1 MRALSFGQQR
11 LWFLDQ
17 LDGPGATYNVPFAL
31 RLHGPLDR
39 AALRAALTDLLN
51 RHEVLRTV
59 YPTDDGVPRQR
70 VRAVDAAPLAVH
82 PGPVTGAALPG
93 LLRAELTRP
102 FDLAADLP
110 VRATLYALGPDT
122 HVLLLVLHHIA
133 CDGWSLGPLGR
144 DLATAYT
151 ARHAGTAPDWEP
163 LAVQYGDFADWQR
176 EVLGDPDDPDSPLAA
191 QLDYWSGRLADLPAP
206 MPLPTDLPGEPGAG
220 QESVADAGIV
230 AVTLPAELHAGLLA
244 MARAAGCTP
253 FMGLRAVVSALLS
266 RWGAGPDVV
275 LGTPVAGRSE
285 EVLADLIGFFVNT
298 LVLRTDTGGDPSLR
312 ELLARIRETG
322 LADYAHQD
330 TPFERLVDRLAPD
343 RMSAAHPLFRVMLV
357 QQTDGGDPP
366 RLPGLTVA
374 AEPIDLPTAKLD
386 LSVVFAERYTGGT
399 PAGVDCQFEYAADR
413 FSADRMS
420 ALAAG
425 LVRLV
430 RAALADP
437 DAPLSTLDAGDI
449 PAIGTRDAPATDAV
463 SSAPIGAGQA
473 AVAPEPRADDPRV
486 EILCGLFADVLGRT
500 DVGVRDGFFALG
512 GHSLLATQLISR
524 IRAAFRA
531 ELGVRTLFRAPT
543 VAGVLAALDAAA
555 DGPPRPPLLPADR
568 ADAGPDGAPLSY
580 AQRRLWFLAG
590 VEGQDRA
597 YTIPLTLRLTGPV
610 DVDAL
615 AAACRDLVIR
625 HEILRTVYS
634 APDGDPRQ
642 HVRAQTG
649 PVLSVV
655 RLARAELADRHA
667 AAAATPF
674 DLATDIP
681 LRATLFLPTDG
692 GDTDD
697 GDGAVLLLCLHH
709 IAADGESLTPLLRDL
724 DTAYLARRAGTAPAW
739 APLPVQ
745 YADYARWQAALL
757 GAEHDPQSLVAGQL
771 TYWTEALAGL
781 PVELRLPADR
791 PRPARPS
798 HRKGH
803 VRAGVDA
810 ATRDALA
817 ALARQGQTTLFMVV
831 HAALAA
837 LLTRLGAG
845 HDIPIG
851 TPVAG
856 RDDEALD
863 DLVGFFV
870 NTLVLRVDTGDAP
883 TFRELLDRVRDAD
896 LDAFAHRDL
905 PFERVVEAVNP
916 PRLLARHPL
925 FQVLLS
931 YLSGD
936 TGDGMSMPGLGA
948 RAEDTVAGTAKFDLS
963 LTVAETP
970 DGLDCH
976 LEFAADLFNPATAG
990 RIVAAYVDL
999 LTDVAADP
1007 TVAVATPHT
1016 GAPAALGA
1024 VPGKPGVPEEAATDA
1039 PRSTPDRADGADG
1052 ALVGTVVEATA
1063 GADWERPYRAP
1074 RDAREEIL
1082 CALFAEVLGV
1092 ERIGVDDG
1100 FFARGGH
1107 SLLAVR
1113 LLSRIRPSF
1122 GVPVAIGD
1130 IFAAPTVAGLAARL
1144 AAAAS
1149 EADAGDGSPGPALRV
1164 QARPERVPLSYAQ
1177 RRLWFILQLDGDNGA
1192 YDMPYALRLRGR
1204 LDAGALQAALADVT
1218 DRHESLRTVF
1228 AVHDDEPYQRVLPAH
1243 RPQLHRAA
1251 YDADA
1256 LADALGRRFDL
1267 AVQPPLRAHLFDVAP
1282 DEYVFLLVTHHIAG
1296 DGWSMG
1302 PLLADLATAYAA
1314 RAAGD
1319 APEWTPLPVQYADYA
1334 LWQRELLGAP
1344 DDPDSVLARQLAY
1357 WREKLADLP
1366 EELSLPTDRARPAVA
1381 SHRGDSVPVTI
1392 DPALHRRI
1400 RALARDSRVTFF
1412 MVLQA
1417 AFAALLTRLGAGH
1430 DIPIGTPV
1438 AGRADEALDQLV
1450 GFFVNT
1456 LVLRVDTAGGP
1467 TFRELLDRVR
1477 ETDLGAY
1484 DHQDVPFERLVH
1496 ELNPARSLARH
1507 PLFQVMLVL
1516 QQTGDGESGLPGL
1529 DVTEELLD
1537 SDAVKFDLGLSL
1549 AEGDGVTGSLSFAGD
1564 LFDRATAESMVERLI
1579 LLLDAV
1585 TADPDAPIDAIG
1597 LLTPADRERMARWNA
1612 TDVPVPDTTLP
1623 ELFAARVARTPSAVA
1638 VRYADEEITYADLD
1652 GRVEALARALRGRG
1666 VRPADLV
1673 AVQLPRSVELIV
1685 AVHAVHRA
1693 GAAYLPVDPDYPA
1706 DRIAFMLADA
1716 RPALVLTPSVLAGL
1730 DAAEDGRLPVVSGR
1744 HPAYM
1749 IYTSGSTGR
1758 PKGVL
1763 TSHAAIVSHLLW
1775 MQHDYPL
1782 GGDDRVL
1789 QKTSSSFDVSVW
1801 EFFWPL
1807 ITGATLVLARP
1818 DGHRDPAYLAALIRT
1833 AGVTVAHFV
1842 PAMLEAFLA
1851 EPAAVADSPLR
1862 QVFCGGEAL
1871 TPELAARFTAALPAR
1886 LSNFYGPTEVAVE
1899 ATHQPYSADVAG
1911 ARTVPIG
1918 HPVWNTRAHVLDAR
1932 LAPVPPGAP
1941 GELYLSGDQ
1950 LADGYLHR
1958 AGLTAQRFV
1967 ADPHGAPGQRMYRTG
1982 DLVRWTG
1989 AGRLE
1994 YLGRADDQVKIR
2006 GQRLELGEVAAVA
2019 AGCPGV
2025 VQAVVTL
2032 HTDSGGAS
2040 LVGYVVGE
2048 ADPAEVRR
2056 HLAAQ
2061 LPGYMV
2067 PRVVLRLPALPLAPN
2082 GKVDRRALPAPEPV
2096 TAEAAYRA
2104 PRGPV
2109 QEILCDI
2116 FAGLLGVDRVGI
2128 DDDFF
2133 DLGGH
2138 SLLGTRL
2145 ISRVRAALG
2154 VELSVRDLFRTPTV
2168 AGLTGA
2174 VDTGRPARAPLRAM
2188 PLPERVGL
2196 SPAQRRLWFLNR
2208 LDARTSGYALTCA
2221 LRLTGVLDT
2230 DALATAL
2237 GDVVARHE
2245 VLRTVY
2251 PEVDGHPYQRVLP
2264 APAAGTPFPLPVR
2277 HVDDDALAS
2286 ALEAAGAAVFDL
2298 TVDMPLRPE
2307 LLATPGGD
2315 HVLLLVMHHVATD
2328 GWSMGRLTADL
2339 ATAYTARLD
2348 GAAPQWAPLPVQ
2360 YRHYTLWRQ
2369 EVLGDGPEPLPS
2381 PGSAPSAAESP
2392 LEAQVGYW
2400 RERLAGLPDELAL
2413 PFDRPRPP
2421 VADNRGDSVP
2431 VTIDAAL
2438 HGGLLALARQ
2448 SRTTLFMV
2456 LQAAF
2461 AALLSRLGAGHDI
2474 PIGTPV
2480 AGRDDEA
2487 LDDLVGFFV
2496 NTLVLRVDTGDAPTF
2511 RELLDRVRET
2521 SLGAYAHQD
2530 VPFERLVQELNPA
2543 RSLARHPLFQVMLAL
2558 QNNED
2563 SDPRMPGLTVS
2574 GVPVGVRTST
2584 FDLALSLHELV
2595 PGRPEGIGGG
2605 LTFRTDV
2612 FDPPTVGRIADRL
2625 VRLLTAAV
2633 ADPDR
2638 PIGRL
2643 DLLAPAERHD
2653 LLVRRTDTAVD
2664 LGPWRDV
2671 PSLVAAHAAADP
2683 DRVAVAGPDG
2693 VLRYRDLDARA
2704 NQLAARLAD
2713 AGVRRG
2719 DLVGVCLPR
2728 GLDQVIAQLA
2738 ALRAGAAYLPLDPGY
2753 PPARLAYMCRDAA
2766 VAVVLTRGDVPF
2778 GAEPATGDGPAPTVI
2793 RLDREAA
2800 DIAARPADP
2809 PALRP
2814 HPRDA
2819 AYVIYTSGST
2829 GAPKGV
2835 VVDHT
2840 GLAHLCAWFRRAYA
2854 VRPQDRASQV
2864 AALGFDAAVFEVWPH
2879 LSAGASVHLPPEA
2892 ALTDTGRLAEWLAD
2906 TGITTAF
2913 LPTPRL
2919 ETMLDEPAL
2928 RRAALRTVT
2937 AGGDRLRRRP
2947 PADLE
2952 FRLVNG
2958 YGPTECSVMATG
2970 ADVAPTGDALPDI
2983 GVPVPNTRAYV
2994 LDQYLSPVPEGVPGE
3009 LYLAGDGLAR
3019 GYLGRPGLTAVRFV
3033 ADPFDGPGRRMY
3045 RTGDVVRW
3053 RRGRLEFVG
3062 RVDDQV
3068 KIRGV
3073 RIELGEVDAV
3083 LADCPGVR
3091 QAATVARGDHLVGY
3105 LVPAASDVAPTTDG
3119 ARAAGADADRI
3130 GADGRL
3136 DLARVRAHA
3145 AAFLPAHTIPT
3156 HLVVVDALPL
3166 TAHGKLDVAAL
3177 PAPPRPAR
3185 VLREPRTARERLLR
3199 GLFAEV
3205 LGTDEVS
3212 VDDSF
3217 FDLGGHSLLSARLI
3231 SLIRRELGVDL
3242 GIRALFETPTVAGL
3256 AARLDGAAR
3265 AGRPGGADPDDL
3277 AVLIALRADG
3287 VRAPVFCLP
3296 PAVGIGWVYAGLL
3309 PRIEASRGVH
3319 GLQSRGLTAPD
3330 RRPATMDELIKDT
3343 VERIRQQR
3351 PNGPYHLLGWSFGAQ
3366 VAHAVAVALRE
3377 QGEQVGLLAM
3387 LDGYPSAGR
3396 ATDEAVTS
3404 PGAAPADRETLAA
3417 LLVSLGHDLT
3427 DLPDDAALDHAEFV
3441 RRVRAA
3447 GGPLAGLPAATLAGL
3462 PTVFAGNGAL
3472 AAAHRPGRFDG
3483 DVLFFQAT
3491 EGRRPGAP
3499 TPDAWRRY
3507 VGGRLQVHPVAAR
3520 HGELTQP
3527 APIAAIGEVIAA
3539 HLADQP

>member
-31 RLHGPLDR
+31 RLHGPLDQP
-39 AALRAALTDLLN
+39 ALRAALTDLLD

-59 YPTDDGVPRQR
+59 FPTEDGVPRQQVR
-70 VRAVDAAPLAVH
+70 VIAAAPLTVH
-82 PGPVTGAALPG
+82 SGPVSEATLPDV
-93 LLRAELTRP
+93 LRAELTRP

-110 VRATLYALGPDT
+110 VRATLVPLGPDT

-144 DLATAYT
+144 DLAAAYT
-151 ARHAGTAPDWEP
+151 ARHAGTAPDWAP

-191 QLDYWSGRLADLPAP
+191 QLDYWSARLADLPAP
-206 MPLPTDLPGEPGAG
+206 MPLPTDLPGAPTDLPGGPTDLPGVDGADG
-220 QESVADAGIV
+220 ERAVDAGIV
-230 AVTLPAELHAGLLA
+230 TVTLPADLHAGLLA
-244 MARAAGCTP
+244 TSRAAGCTP

-357 QQTDGGDPP
+357 QQSDDGDPP
-366 RLPGLTVA
+366 RLPRLTVA

-386 LSVVFAERYTGGT
+386 LSVVLAERYADGA

-413 FSADRMS
+413 FSADRVS

-437 DAPLSTLDAGDI
+437 DAPLGTLDAGDI
-449 PAIGTRDAPATDAV
+449 PASSTAGTAPIDAAQTDAR
-463 SSAPIGAGQA
+463 
-473 AVAPEPRADDPRV
+473 VAPEPRADDPRV
-486 EILCGLFADVLGRT
+486 EILRGLFADVLGRSE
-500 DVGVRDGFFALG
+500 VGVHDGFFALG

-524 IRAAFRA
+524 IRGAFRA

-555 DGPPRPPLLPADR
+555 DGPPRPPLLPAGH
-568 ADAGPDGAPLSY
+568 ADAWPDGAPLSY

-590 VEGQDRA
+590 VDGQDRA

-615 AAACRDLVIR
+615 AAACRDLVTR
-625 HEILRTVYS
+625 HEILRTVYR
-634 APDGDPRQ
+634 ATDGDPRQ
-642 HVRAQTG
+642 HVLPSDGIGA
-649 PVLSVV
+649 VLTVV

-667 AAAATPF
+667 AAAAAPF
-674 DLATDIP
+674 DLASDIP
-681 LRATLFLPTDG
+681 LRATLFLPD
-692 GDTDD
+692 DAD

-709 IAADGESLTPLLRDL
+709 IAADGESLAPLLRDL
-724 DTAYLARRAGTAPAW
+724 DAAYLARRAGTAPDW

-757 GAEHDPQSLVAGQL
+757 GAEDDPQSLVAGQL
-771 TYWTEALAGL
+771 RYWTGTLAGL
-781 PVELRLPADR
+781 PVEVRLPADR

-803 VRAGVDA
+803 VRAEVDA

-817 ALARQGQTTLFMVV
+817 ALARDSQATLFMVV

-837 LLTRLGAG
+837 LLSRLGAG

-863 DLVGFFV
+863 GLVGFFV
-870 NTLVLRVDTGDAP
+870 NTLVLRVDTAGSP
-883 TFRELLDRVRDAD
+883 TFRDLLDRVRDAD

-905 PFERVVEAVNP
+905 PFERLVEAVNP

-931 YLSGD
+931 YLSADAGA
-936 TGDGMSMPGLGA
+936 TSGEGDGLSMPALGA

-963 LTVAETP
+963 LTVAQTR

-976 LEFAADLFNPATAG
+976 LEFAADLFDAASAG
-990 RIVAAYVDL
+990 RIVAEFVDL
-999 LTDVAADP
+999 LTAVAADP
-1007 TVAVATPHT
+1007 TVAVTAQPPPTAP
-1016 GAPAALGA
+1016 GAPAEVGA
-1024 VPGKPGVPEEAATDA
+1024 VPDIPEGEAT
-1039 PRSTPDRADGADG
+1039 TADG
-1052 ALVGTVVEATA
+1052 ALTGTVVGA
-1063 GADWERPYRAP
+1063 GWERAYRAP

-1113 LLSRIRPSF
+1113 LLSRIRPAF

-1130 IFAAPTVAGLAARL
+1130 IFAAPTVAGLATRL
-1144 AAAAS
+1144 AAAAD
-1149 EADAGDGSPGPALRV
+1149 EAATDGHRAVRPQLRAV
-1164 QARPERVPLSYAQ
+1164 TRPERVPLSYAQ

-1204 LDAGALQAALADVT
+1204 LEVGALEAALADVT

-1243 RPQLHRAA
+1243 RPALHRAR
-1251 YDADA
+1251 YDAEA
-1256 LADALGRRFDL
+1256 MAEALGRRFDL

-1282 DEYVFLLVTHHIAG
+1282 DEHVFLLVTHHIAG

-1314 RAAGD
+1314 RSAGA

-1334 LWQRELLGAP
+1334 LWQRDLLGDP

-1357 WREKLADLP
+1357 WRERLADLP

-1381 SHRGDSVPVTI
+1381 SHRGDSVPVAI
-1392 DPALHRRI
+1392 DPVLHRRI

-1417 AFAALLTRLGAGH
+1417 AFAAVLSRLGAGH

-1438 AGRADEALDQLV
+1438 AGRDDEALDHLV

-1456 LVLRVDTAGGP
+1456 LVLRVDTAGNP
-1467 TFRELLDRVR
+1467 TFRDLLDRVR

-1516 QQTGDGESGLPGL
+1516 QNTGDGETRLPGL
-1529 DVTEELLD
+1529 EVAEELLD

-1564 LFDRATAESMVERLI
+1564 LFDRATAESIVDRLI
-1579 LLLDAV
+1579 RLLDAV
-1585 TADPDAPIDAIG
+1585 TDDPDAPIDAID
-1597 LLTPADRERMARWNA
+1597 LLSPADRDRMARWNA
-1612 TDVPVPDTTLP
+1612 TRVPVPDTTLP
-1623 ELFAARVARTPSAVA
+1623 ELFAAQVARTPSAVA
-1638 VRYADEEITYADLD
+1638 VRYEDEEISYAELD
-1652 GRVEALARALRGRG
+1652 ARVEALARALRGRG

-1693 GAAYLPVDPDYPA
+1693 GAAYLPVDPTYPA

-1730 DAAEDGRLPVVSGR
+1730 VPGGDGPLPAVSGR

-1763 TSHAAIVSHLLW
+1763 TSHAAIVTHLLW

-1807 ITGATLVLARP
+1807 IAGATLVLARP

-1833 AGVTVAHFV
+1833 ARVTVAHFV

-1851 EPAAVADSPLR
+1851 EPAAGTDSPLR

-1871 TPELAARFTAALPAR
+1871 TPELAGRFTAALPAR

-1899 ATHQPYSADVAG
+1899 ATHQPYAAHLAA

-1918 HPVWNTRAHVLDAR
+1918 RPVWNTRAHVLDAR

-1958 AGLTAQRFV
+1958 PGLTAQRFV
-1967 ADPHGAPGQRMYRTG
+1967 ADPYGAPGQRMYRTG

-1989 AGRLE
+1989 DGRLE

-2032 HTDSGGAS
+2032 HADAGGPS
-2040 LVGYVVGE
+2040 LVGYIVGD

-2061 LPGYMV
+2061 LPAYMV

-2116 FAGLLGVDRVGI
+2116 FASLLGVDRVGI

-2145 ISRVRAALG
+2145 ISRVRGALG
-2154 VELSVRDLFRTPTV
+2154 VELSVRELFRTPTV
-2168 AGLTGA
+2168 AGLADA
-2174 VDTGRPARAPLRAM
+2174 VDAGRPARAPLRAM

-2196 SPAQRRLWFLNR
+2196 SPAQRRLWFLNQM
-2208 LDARTSGYALTCA
+2208 DVRTGGYALTCA
-2221 LRLTGVLDT
+2221 LRLAGTLDT
-2230 DALATAL
+2230 DALARAL

-2251 PEVDGHPYQRVLP
+2251 PEVEGHPYQRVLP
-2264 APAAGTPFPLPVR
+2264 APAAGTPLPLPVR
-2277 HVDDDALAS
+2277 RVGDDAPAGLSGDGSLAT
-2286 ALEAAGAAVFDL
+2286 ALEGAAAAVFDL
-2298 TVDMPLRPE
+2298 TVDLPLRPE
-2307 LLATPGGD
+2307 LLALPGGD
-2315 HVLLLVMHHVATD
+2315 HVLLLVMHHIATD

-2339 ATAYTARLD
+2339 ATAYTARLA
-2348 GAAPQWAPLPVQ
+2348 GEAPDWAPLPVQ

-2369 EVLGDGPEPLPS
+2369 EVLGDGA
-2381 PGSAPSAAESP
+2381 APAAGGPESP

-2400 RERLAGLPDELAL
+2400 RERLAGLPHELAL

-2448 SRTTLFMV
+2448 SRTTLFMA

-2487 LDDLVGFFV
+2487 LDHLVGFFV
-2496 NTLVLRVDTGDAPTF
+2496 NTLVLRVDTAGNPTF
-2511 RELLDRVRET
+2511 RDLLERVRET

-2563 SDPRMPGLTVS
+2563 SDPRMPGLAVS

-2584 FDLALSLHELV
+2584 FDLALSLHEMV

-2612 FDPPTVGRIADRL
+2612 FDAPSVRGIVDRL
-2625 VRLLTAAV
+2625 VRLLAAAV
-2633 ADPDR
+2633 ADPDA

-2643 DLLAPAERHD
+2643 DLLTPAERHD
-2653 LLVRRTDTAVD
+2653 LLVRRTDTAAD

-2671 PSLVAAHAAADP
+2671 PSLVAAHADAEP

-2693 VLRYRDLDARA
+2693 LLRYRDLDERA
-2704 NQLAARLAD
+2704 NQLAGRLAD

-2728 GLDQVIAQLA
+2728 GLDQVVAQLA
-2738 ALRAGAAYLPLDPGY
+2738 ALRAGAAYLPLDPDY
-2753 PPARLAYMCRDAA
+2753 PAGRLAYMCRDAA
-2766 VAVVLTRGDVPF
+2766 VAVVLTRTDVPF
-2778 GAEPATGDGPAPTVI
+2778 AGAAGVDVAPVVI

-2809 PALRP
+2809 PASRP

-2835 VVDHT
+2835 VIDHT

-2854 VRPQDRASQV
+2854 VGPQDRASQV

-2879 LSAGASVHLPPEA
+2879 LSAGASVHLPPGA
-2892 ALTDTGRLAEWLAD
+2892 ALTDTGRLAEWLVD

-2928 RRAALRTVT
+2928 RRAALRTVI

-2947 PADLE
+2947 PRDLG
-2952 FRLVNG
+2952 FRLING

-2994 LDQYLSPVPEGVPGE
+2994 LDRYLAPVPEGVPGE

-3019 GYLGRPGLTAVRFV
+3019 GYLGRPGLTATRFT
-3033 ADPFDGPGRRMY
+3033 ADPFGAPGQRMY
-3045 RTGDVVRW
+3045 RTGDMVRW
-3053 RRGRLEFVG
+3053 RRGRLEFIG

-3083 LADCPGVR
+3083 LGGCPGVR
-3091 QAATVARGDHLVGY
+3091 QAATVVRGDHLVGY
-3105 LVPAASDVAPTTDG
+3105 LVDAGGDGGTDG
-3119 ARAAGADADRI
+3119 G
-3130 GADGRL
+3130 L
-3136 DLARVRAHA
+3136 DLAAVRAHA

-3177 PAPPRPAR
+3177 PAPPRPPR
-3185 VLREPRTARERLLR
+3185 VVREPRTARERLLR

-3205 LGTDEVS
+3205 LAVDEVS

-3256 AARLDGAAR
+3256 AARLDGAAS
-3265 AGRPGGADPDDL
+3265 AGRSGVDRDDL
-3277 AVLIALRADG
+3277 APLIPLRADG
-3287 VRAPVFCLP
+3287 DRAPVFCLP

-3309 PRIEASRGVH
+3309 ARIDPARGVY

-3330 RRPATMDELIKDT
+3330 RQPGTMEELVKDT

-3351 PNGPYHLLGWSFGAQ
+3351 PHGPYHLLGWSFGAQ

-3377 QGEQVGLLAM
+3377 HGETVGLLAL
-3387 LDGYPSAGR
+3387 LDGYPPAG
-3396 ATDEAVTS
+3396 AAS
-3404 PGAAPADRETLAA
+3404 PGTAPADRDTLAA

-3427 DLPDDAALDHAEFV
+3427 DLPDDAPLDHAEFV
-3441 RRVRAA
+3441 RRVRAD
-3447 GGPLAGLPAATLAGL
+3447 GGPLAGLPAATLDGL
-3462 PTVFAGNGAL
+3462 PAVFAGNGAL
-3472 AAAHRPGRFDG
+3472 ATGYRPGRFDG

-3491 EGRRPGAP
+3491 EGRRPDAP
-3499 TPDAWRRY
+3499 TPDTWRPY
-3507 VGGRLQVHPVAAR
+3507 VGGRLLVHQVAAR
-3520 HGELTQP
+3520 HGELTRR
-3527 APIAAIGEVIAA
+3527 APIARIGAVIAA